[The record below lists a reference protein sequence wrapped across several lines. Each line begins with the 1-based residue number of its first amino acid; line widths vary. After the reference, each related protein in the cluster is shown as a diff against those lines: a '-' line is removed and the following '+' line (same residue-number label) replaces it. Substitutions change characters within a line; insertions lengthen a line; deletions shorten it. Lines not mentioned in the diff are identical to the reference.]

1 MTQFSLD
8 PSSFCL
14 PPRLDIVPFEGDAG
28 ESYPQHRRKYSRT
41 MPTSDEIQVLSKELQ
56 GPDADDITMKV
67 APVSAAPATVLP
79 TVNASETKLRTSLE
93 GVSLAYLSRFVLP
106 YEDSYERMQPWTS
119 KDINYL

>member
-1 MTQFSLD
+1 
-8 PSSFCL
+8 
-14 PPRLDIVPFEGDAG
+14 
-28 ESYPQHRRKYSRT
+28 

-119 KDINYL
+119 KDINYLYD